1 MKSQVNCVL
10 NLSKHERTRQVNI
23 GAILLS
29 KKEKEKMH
37 KNDYSELKYICLFG
51 FFKFILSIFSV
62 KMQYKIHIKTFLCL
76 YRL

>member
-10 NLSKHERTRQVNI
+10 NLYKHERTRQVNI

-29 KKEKEKMH
+29 KKRKEKMH
-37 KNDYSELKYICLFG
+37 KNDYSELKYICLVG

>member
-29 KKEKEKMH
+29 KKKKKMH
-37 KNDYSELKYICLFG
+37 KNDYSELKCICLFG